1 MYKKFYKT
9 GHLFLSGGPLPIIS
23 HPNEILVFYVTLGYN
38 LAMQSQHKF
47 NHNPFILSLWT
58 ADVSPRSSTLRDV
71 SRGGNKCLHNK
82 SGSHGVLDANL
93 FNFTFL
99 LVDFGKVLC
108 SSTNELQQNSNA
120 SSRVFHKYWLFCY
133 RFFAF
138 RFYLC
143 GLLSLPYFFWGRG
156 DVCTQ
161 TIFIHA
167 TTDGYRHLMK
177 SGRAACRAIEG
188 EDIPTYRD
196 FSV

>member
-1 MYKKFYKT
+1 MRKFCQKIACENIRFSS
-9 GHLFLSGGPLPIIS
+9 LFVAEDL
-23 HPNEILVFYVTLGYN
+23 
-38 LAMQSQHKF
+38 
-47 NHNPFILSLWT
+47 
-58 ADVSPRSSTLRDV
+58 
-71 SRGGNKCLHNK
+71 SRGGKSATQRQKFHTDDANLCLHNN
-82 SGSHGVLDANL
+82 SGSHGVPTVNL
-93 FNFTFL
+93 SNFTCL
-99 LVDFGKVLC
+99 MVDFGKVLC